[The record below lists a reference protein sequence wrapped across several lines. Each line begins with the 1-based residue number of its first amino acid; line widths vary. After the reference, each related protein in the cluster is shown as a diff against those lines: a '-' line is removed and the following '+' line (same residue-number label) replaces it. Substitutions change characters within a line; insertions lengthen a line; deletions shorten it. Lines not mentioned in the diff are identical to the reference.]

1 MPFHELTFA
10 PSPQSWGLVAPP
22 GMTPDENKP
31 QPTNLMAKIRSITLT
46 EIESGAKYQVVSFTN
61 TAQLSCGQIVG
72 HDRLEYWSTLPD
84 VRFKV
89 LPAPRE
95 EETDLD
101 ESSQQEISRVSVESE
116 FEVEPCGVQTDAREF
131 DRIMLENAGP
141 RDWGTESQTDTASQ
155 PDPGTENLGSGGI
168 ALRVGRA
175 GALAIIRRNCVRD
188 LGGDFENAG
197 QLSVRA
203 GLLSTLKNFVFA
215 PLPF

>member
-1 MPFHELTFA
+1 
-10 PSPQSWGLVAPP
+10 
-22 GMTPDENKP
+22 
-31 QPTNLMAKIRSITLT
+31 MAKIRSIVLT
-46 EIESGAKYQVVSFTN
+46 EVESGARYQIVSFTN
-61 TAQLSCGQIVG
+61 TAQLSCGQIIG

-89 LPAPRE
+89 VPAPRE
-95 EETDLD
+95 DAADLD
-101 ESSQQEISRVSVESE
+101 DVNKPAVSRVSVESE
-116 FEVEPCGVQTDAREF
+116 FEIENCGVQNDAREF

-141 RDWGTESQTDTASQ
+141 RNWGTESQIDTASH
-155 PDPGTENLGSGGI
+155 PDPGTSNLGSGGI
-168 ALRVGRA
+168 ALRIGRA

-203 GLLSTLKNFVFA
+203 GLLPALKTIVET